1 MSRYLRSTDRKEDK
15 AMARDDGG
23 GDLVDR
29 LQEDWTRE
37 RPELDVSAMAVV
49 GRLLHLGRA
58 LEARANAALKSV
70 GLAYTDFDVLATL
83 RRAGEPF
90 RLTPTALRRSVV
102 LTSGAM
108 TACLNRL
115 EAQGL
120 LTREPD
126 AEDGRVLTARL
137 TPQGRALV
145 DRAAALRF
153 QEAAEAL
160 KGLTPRQAEDLS
172 NLLRTLNLSLGR

>member
-1 MSRYLRSTDRKEDK
+1 
-15 AMARDDGG
+15 MANGDDAK
-23 GDLVDR
+23 DLIDG
-29 LQEDWTRE
+29 LQEDWARE
-37 RPELDVSAMAVV
+37 RPDLDVSAMAVV
-49 GRLLHLGRA
+49 GRVLHLGRA
-58 LEARANAALKSV
+58 FEARANAALKSV

-83 RRAGEPF
+83 RRAGGPC

-115 EAQGL
+115 EKQGL

-126 AEDGRVLTARL
+126 AEDGRVLTASL
-137 TPQGRALV
+137 TRKGRALA

-153 QEAAEAL
+153 REAEEAL

-172 NLLRTLNLSLGR
+172 GLLRTLNLSLGR